1 MWTPDITE
9 LENNSAD
16 SKSSD
21 FIVGETEKEN
31 IHEVN
36 KAGG

>member
-1 MWTPDITE
+1 

-16 SKSSD
+16 SKSNN
-21 FIVGETEKEN
+21 FVVGETEKEN
-31 IHEVN
+31 THEAN